1 MSAIDFSDPATISFL
16 TEALTAA
23 GVSGLEIS
31 WPSGQLRIV
40 IATEN
45 EAGIDVS
52 VTSRPA
58 PTAQPLAVVKA
69 PMAGHFYPGS
79 PSRPAATHRLPR
91 SVSAA
96 DALGFLRVGPILLP
110 LRAGR
115 AGILTKQ
122 LAEPDALVGFGDP
135 LFEIEPQS

>member
-1 MSAIDFSDPATISFL
+1 MSAIDFSDPTTVALL

-31 WPSGQLRIV
+31 WPGGQLRIV
-40 IATEN
+40 TETGN
-45 EAGIDVS
+45 ETRIDVTTTTQPAS
-52 VTSRPA
+52 VV
-58 PTAQPLAVVKA
+58 QPVVFKA
-69 PMAGHFYPGS
+69 PMAGHFCPGRS
-79 PSRPAATHRLPR
+79 SRSAAADRLPR

-96 DALGFLRVGPILLP
+96 DILGFLRVGPVLLP
-110 LRAGR
+110 LCAGR